1 MRLEKD
7 KEDSR
12 SNIGIGDIKS
22 SDLSINFDQEL
33 IDYDLR
39 FDHYGTSEGNLDCL
53 NELEI
58 N

>member
-1 MRLEKD
+1 MRLMED

-12 SNIGIGDIKS
+12 SNIGIGDMKS

-39 FDHYGTSEGNLDCL
+39 FDHYRRSEGNLDCL